1 MTTLRCS
8 SIQASIWKNE
18 GEKGPFYNVTMARS
32 YKGAGQMAPGV
43 RDCLQSLNGWWR
55 LCGNLSLQHSASD
68 TPRDAGLLF
77 HCTQHPLANT
87 YKILYGFTCP
97 L

>member
-1 MTTLRCS
+1 MPYVLRPYPRFPVSCS
-8 SIQASIWKNE
+8 
-18 GEKGPFYNVTMARS
+18 VTYESRF
-32 YKGAGQMAPGV
+32 
-43 RDCLQSLNGWWR
+43 RDGCGTVFNLSTGGWR
-55 LCGNLSLQHSASD
+55 LCGNLSLLHSASD